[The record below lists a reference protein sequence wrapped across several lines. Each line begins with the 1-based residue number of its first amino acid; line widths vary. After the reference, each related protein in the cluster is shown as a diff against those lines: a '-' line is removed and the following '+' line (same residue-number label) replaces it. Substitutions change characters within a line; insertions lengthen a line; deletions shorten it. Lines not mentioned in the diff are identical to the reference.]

1 MSQSNYIVAKL
12 GVDVI
17 LKYNHESDYKREIGA
32 RLTSARNARGL
43 SRRTLCGLV
52 NQRINIGRDMKTPYD
67 LLELHEGTYRQWENG
82 TNFVSLVYLPVLC
95 EVLDCEVGYILCEY
109 DKPHKDVADICK
121 ETSLSAAAVEKL
133 QQSSEGHKI
142 DSHCGF
148 YYPGKLS
155 ELDML
160 SRLIENRN
168 FWEALTTLSGA
179 TDPNFASMLLLA
191 KTPAYIN
198 GVYDD
203 SADSISSEAARAT
216 AINAA
221 SFLAAGSFTV
231 AVKDVLEKTLR
242 VGELDDY
249 KVDETEEESDGT
261 LEINQ

>member
-1 MSQSNYIVAKL
+1 MSQFNYIVVKL
-12 GVDVI
+12 GMSVI

-43 SRRTLCGLV
+43 SRRTLCELV
-52 NQRINIGRDMKTPYD
+52 NQRINIGRKMKTPYD
-67 LLELHEGTYRQWENG
+67 LLELREGTYRQWENG
-82 TNFVSLVYLPVLC
+82 THFVSLVYLPVLC

-121 ETSLSAAAVEKL
+121 ETSLSTAAVEKL
-133 QQSSEGHKI
+133 QQSSERHKI
-142 DSHCGF
+142 DSHSGF

-160 SRLIENRN
+160 SLLIENRN

-179 TDPNFASMLLLA
+179 TDPIFASALCRA
-191 KTPAYIN
+191 KTSAYIN

-203 SADSISSEAARAT
+203 SADSISSETARAT

-221 SFLAAGSFTV
+221 SFLATGSFTV
-231 AVKDVLEKTLR
+231 AVKDILEKNASR
-242 VGELDDY
+242 G
-249 KVDETEEESDGT
+249 
-261 LEINQ
+261 

>member
-1 MSQSNYIVAKL
+1 
-12 GVDVI
+12 
-17 LKYNHESDYKREIGA
+17 
-32 RLTSARNARGL
+32 
-43 SRRTLCGLV
+43 
-52 NQRINIGRDMKTPYD
+52 
-67 LLELHEGTYRQWENG
+67 
-82 TNFVSLVYLPVLC
+82 
-95 EVLDCEVGYILCEY
+95 
-109 DKPHKDVADICK
+109 
-121 ETSLSAAAVEKL
+121 
-133 QQSSEGHKI
+133 
-142 DSHCGF
+142 
-148 YYPGKLS
+148 
-155 ELDML
+155 ML

-179 TDPNFASMLLLA
+179 TDPNFALMLCLA
-191 KTPAYIN
+191 KTSAYIN

>member
-43 SRRTLCGLV
+43 SRRALCGLV
-52 NQRINIGRDMKTPYD
+52 NQNINIGRAMKTPYD

-133 QQSSEGHKI
+133 QQSSERHKI
-142 DSHCGF
+142 DSHGGF

-160 SRLIENRN
+160 SLLIENRN

-179 TDPNFASMLLLA
+179 TDPIFASTLFA
-191 KTPAYIN
+191 KTSAYIN
-198 GVYDD
+198 GAYDD
-203 SADSISSEAARAT
+203 SADSISSETARAT

-221 SFLAAGSFTV
+221 SFLATGSFTV